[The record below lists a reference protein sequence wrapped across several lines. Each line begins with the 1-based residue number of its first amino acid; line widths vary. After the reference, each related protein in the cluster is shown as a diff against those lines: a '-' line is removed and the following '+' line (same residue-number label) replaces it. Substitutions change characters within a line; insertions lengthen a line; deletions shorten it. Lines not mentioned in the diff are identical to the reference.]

1 MSPSNATHTADTAPF
16 PPLAQDLK
24 ELRSS
29 VRTGL
34 HDTAQTGRQALH
46 AVGDAAAH
54 TAQNLRSS
62 AMEARDK
69 AAHCIAERPF
79 TSVAIAAG
87 IGALV
92 GAAIM
97 FRRR

>member
-1 MSPSNATHTADTAPF
+1 MSPSNTTHSTDAAH
-16 PPLAQDLK
+16 PLSRDLSD
-24 ELRSS
+24 LRTS

-54 TAQNLRSS
+54 TARNLRSS